1 MGLQLNEIGYCL
13 ILLRRPRIFFITI
26 VMSMEVIMFNKIV
39 DGILEVVFM
48 VMVLLMSI
56 LGTLVVGL

>member
-1 MGLQLNEIGYCL
+1 M
-13 ILLRRPRIFFITI
+13 TI

-56 LGTLVVGL
+56 LGTLVIGL

>member
-1 MGLQLNEIGYCL
+1 
-13 ILLRRPRIFFITI
+13 
-26 VMSMEVIMFNKIV
+26 MFNKIV

-56 LGTLVVGL
+56 LATLILGS

>member
-1 MGLQLNEIGYCL
+1 M
-13 ILLRRPRIFFITI
+13 TI
-26 VMSMEVIMFNKIV
+26 VISMEVIMFNKIV

-56 LGTLVVGL
+56 LATLIFGS

>member
-1 MGLQLNEIGYCL
+1 M
-13 ILLRRPRIFFITI
+13 TI
-26 VMSMEVIMFNKIV
+26 VMSMEVFMFNKIV

-56 LGTLVVGL
+56 LATLIFGS

>member
-1 MGLQLNEIGYCL
+1 M
-13 ILLRRPRIFFITI
+13 TI
-26 VMSMEVIMFNKIV
+26 VMSMEVVMFNKIV

-56 LGTLVVGL
+56 LGTLVIGSFR

>member
-1 MGLQLNEIGYCL
+1 M
-13 ILLRRPRIFFITI
+13 TI

-48 VMVLLMSI
+48 VMVILMSI
-56 LGTLVVGL
+56 LATLILGS

>member
-1 MGLQLNEIGYCL
+1 M
-13 ILLRRPRIFFITI
+13 TI

-48 VMVLLMSI
+48 VMVLVMSI
-56 LGTLVVGL
+56 LATLILGS

>member
-1 MGLQLNEIGYCL
+1 M
-13 ILLRRPRIFFITI
+13 TI

-56 LGTLVVGL
+56 LATLILGS

>member
-1 MGLQLNEIGYCL
+1 M
-13 ILLRRPRIFFITI
+13 TI
-26 VMSMEVIMFNKIV
+26 VISMEVIMFNKIV

-56 LGTLVVGL
+56 LATLILGSKPI

>member
-1 MGLQLNEIGYCL
+1 M
-13 ILLRRPRIFFITI
+13 TI
-26 VMSMEVIMFNKIV
+26 VISMEVFMFNKIV

-56 LGTLVVGL
+56 LATLILGS

>member
-1 MGLQLNEIGYCL
+1 M
-13 ILLRRPRIFFITI
+13 TI
-26 VMSMEVIMFNKIV
+26 VISMEVIMFNKIV

-56 LGTLVVGL
+56 LATLILGS

>member
-1 MGLQLNEIGYCL
+1 M
-13 ILLRRPRIFFITI
+13 TI
-26 VMSMEVIMFNKIV
+26 VISMEVIMFNKIV

-56 LGTLVVGL
+56 LGTLVIGL